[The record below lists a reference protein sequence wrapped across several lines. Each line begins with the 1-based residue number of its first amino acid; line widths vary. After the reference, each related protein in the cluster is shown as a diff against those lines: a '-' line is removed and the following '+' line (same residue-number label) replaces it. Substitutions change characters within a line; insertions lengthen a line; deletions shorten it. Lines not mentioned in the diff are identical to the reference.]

1 MSEQRPPAHPP
12 IAAVSK
18 PAQDEPWAE
27 LRRFTAARIALPR
40 SGASLA
46 TAPLLE
52 FRLAHARAR
61 DAVHAPFD
69 TAQLCGALAP
79 LGLPVLSIASAAQ
92 DRQQYLMRPDLG
104 RRLADDAAAL
114 LAAQVGSGYDVVFVV
129 ADGLSARAVTAHAEP
144 LLSEVLPRLSDWR
157 IAPLVVARLGRV
169 ALGDVI
175 ANALNAEIAVMLIGE
190 RPGLSAPDSMGAYLT
205 FAPTPQTSDAERNCI
220 SNIRPEGLSYA
231 DAAMKLVHLLR
242 TMRARRLSGVQ
253 LKDDADRLLIEQR

>member
-1 MSEQRPPAHPP
+1 MGPRFRGDDTSVTRPAMTRDQRPTP
-12 IAAVSK
+12 IVQS
-18 PAQDEPWAE
+18 PTPDEPWAE

-79 LGLPVLSIASAAQ
+79 HGLPVLSIASAAQ

-114 LAAQVGSGYDVVFVV
+114 LAAHAGGSRDAGGYDVVFVV
-129 ADGLSARAVTAHAEP
+129 ADGLSARAVAAHAEP
-144 LLSEVLPRLSDWR
+144 LLSEVLPRLSD
-157 IAPLVVARLGRV
+157 
-169 ALGDVI
+169 
-175 ANALNAEIAVMLIGE
+175 
-190 RPGLSAPDSMGAYLT
+190 
-205 FAPTPQTSDAERNCI
+205 
-220 SNIRPEGLSYA
+220 
-231 DAAMKLVHLLR
+231 
-242 TMRARRLSGVQ
+242 
-253 LKDDADRLLIEQR
+253 